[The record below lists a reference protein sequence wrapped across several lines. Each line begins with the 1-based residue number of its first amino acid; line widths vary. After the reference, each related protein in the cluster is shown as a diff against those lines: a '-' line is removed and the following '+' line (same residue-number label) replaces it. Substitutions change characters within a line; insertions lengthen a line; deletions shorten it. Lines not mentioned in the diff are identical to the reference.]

1 MVRYNGI
8 LPVNKEGGMTSHD
21 VINRLRRI
29 TGQKKIGHTGTL
41 DPMATGLLLT
51 CFGRATLL
59 SQFMTDWDK
68 TYRAEITL
76 GKVSDTFDS
85 EGIIRESGIVPQFD
99 ESELS
104 AVLEGFLGRSIQKV
118 PPYSAVK
125 VKGKRLYEKAR
136 KGEVVECPEKEIE
149 IKSIR
154 LLDFNRT
161 HIFIEIECTKG
172 TFIRR
177 LADDIGHE
185 LGCGGYLSALER
197 TNVGP
202 FELDDAVSLAE
213 VASLHET
220 DTLVMALRPLERVL
234 EFPVIN
240 FSNKAART
248 IKNGS
253 ELTFKDIV
261 DWNEDFSKGDLISMA
276 DEQGQILAIAKSKC
290 DAGELKK
297 TDGDSFYSYVRVLI

>member
-21 VINRLRRI
+21 VINCLRRI

-51 CFGRATLL
+51 CFGRATPL
-59 SQFMTDWDK
+59 SQFMTGWDK

-76 GKVSDTFDS
+76 GKISDTFDAD
-85 EGIIRESGIVPQFD
+85 GNIKDGGIVPRID
-99 ESELS
+99 DKEMAE
-104 AVLEGFLGRSIQKV
+104 VLNSFIGRSIQKV
-118 PPYSAVK
+118 PPFSAVK
-125 VKGKRLYEKAR
+125 VKGKRLYKKAR
-136 KGEVVECPEKEIE
+136 TGETVDCPEREIE
-149 IKSIR
+149 IKSIE
-154 LLDFNRT
+154 LLGSSGPHLNV
-161 HIFIEIECTKG
+161 EIKCSKG
-172 TFIRR
+172 TYIRR
-177 LADDIGHE
+177 LADDIGSK
-185 LGCGGYLSALER
+185 LGYGAYLSALER
-197 TNVGP
+197 TNIGP

-220 DTLVMALRPLERVL
+220 DTLVMAMRPLERVL

-240 FSNKAART
+240 FNNEAAGT
-248 IKNGS
+248 IKHGS
-253 ELTFKDIV
+253 ELTYNDVIN
-261 DWNEDFSKGDLISMA
+261 WEGDFLKGDLISMA

-297 TDGDSFYSYVRVLI
+297 ANGNSFYSYVRVLI